1 MLPPRRR
8 LLLCLFIIAGV
19 LVSVPTFAENK
30 RTQRS
35 NRAPKK
41 PVAAAPTPTKT
52 PPLVFASGET
62 LAYTATLN
70 ELPAG
75 DGELRLRKEQQDG
88 REVYRFTA
96 QARSN
101 ELVDYLYQ
109 RRDAAEALFTATNYA
124 PVSFWVRSTENDRQ
138 REYGVEYDPQTQQLI
153 GRATRRNRTK
163 ERMLPAGAVYDPVSA
178 LYLLRSRNFLPG
190 ATLEA
195 EVFTGRGHYRV
206 LAQVVGKETVELSS
220 GRRSAIRLHPEVFS
234 LDKASPENL
243 LPSETT
249 LWVTTDAA
257 HTPLKVESYLPF
269 GCVVVELNEQAEQ
282 STQPKK

>member
-8 LLLCLFIIAGV
+8 SFLCLLIITGV
-19 LVSVPTFAENK
+19 LISFPTFAENK

-35 NRAPKK
+35 TTAPKK
-41 PVAAAPTPTKT
+41 PAAAAPTLTKT

-75 DGELRLRKEQQDG
+75 DGELRLRQEQQDG

-96 QARSN
+96 HARSN
-101 ELVDYLYQ
+101 ELVDYLYH
-109 RRDAAEALFTATNYA
+109 RRDTAEALFTATNYM
-124 PVSFWVRSTENDRQ
+124 PMFFRVQSKENERQ
-138 REYGVEYDPQTQQLI
+138 REYGVQYDPQTQQLI
-153 GRATRRNRTK
+153 GRVTRRDRTK
-163 ERMLPAGAVYDPVSA
+163 ERTLPAGAVYDPVSA

-195 EVFTGRGHYRV
+195 EIFTGKEHYRV

-234 LDKASPENL
+234 LDNASPNNL

-249 LWVTTDAA
+249 LWVTTDAT
-257 HTPLKVESYLPF
+257 HTPLKIESYLPL
-269 GCVVVELNEQAEQ
+269 GRVVVELNEQAE
-282 STQPKK
+282 